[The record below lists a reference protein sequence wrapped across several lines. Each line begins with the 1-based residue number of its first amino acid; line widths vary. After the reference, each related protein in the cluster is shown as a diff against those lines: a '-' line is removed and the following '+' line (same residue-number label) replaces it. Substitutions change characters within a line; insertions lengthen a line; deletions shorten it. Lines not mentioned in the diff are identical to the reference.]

1 MGHHMGIIQGHT
13 ANLTIH
19 HNKYLMALQPLCL
32 LSPHL
37 KSSGSSHHNIKAT
50 SNLINMR
57 IIANQLGMPN
67 ILTQPQRPTRQVRFI
82 ALVLLAIRALLKARH
97 IIQLSIHHVPKI
109 SRHMVTK
116 GKLLLKLPPVRWHL
130 LQTPTSR
137 IGTMAITGEHL
148 NIQNMGPINQI
159 G

>member
-1 MGHHMGIIQGHT
+1 MGHHMGIVQGHT

-57 IIANQLGMPN
+57 IMANQLGMPN
-67 ILTQPQRPTRQVRFI
+67 ILTQPQRPTRQVRSI

-97 IIQLSIHHVPKI
+97 IIQLSIHHVRKI
-109 SRHMVTK
+109 SRHRVTK
-116 GKLLLKLPPVRWHL
+116 GKLLLELPPVRWHL
-130 LQTPTSR
+130 LQTLTR
-137 IGTMAITGEHL
+137 RTGIMTVTGEHL
-148 NIQNMGPINQI
+148 NIQNMGPINRI